1 MSPPTGKPT
10 VKKKLPPKKTFGLR
24 TIFVGGL
31 NIIGVCVAV
40 YVAFWL
46 VLGLKAKS
54 ALNLALKHN
63 TELESVVGLVLNQ
76 YNTFDRAAARSLS
89 TLNSKEF
96 SKNLRAANN
105 AKEEVVVQLARL
117 NQIAN
122 PPKSI
127 PDWAG
132 VKASSYKALKETID
146 DVGFRHEQVMKLY
159 KKLTTER
166 KSKMSTLGVGNLAA
180 SAGDVSLETVNKW
193 SGAKSVRET
202 RESIEALQEAIMT
215 LNNGIRE
222 KTLVSHR
229 QTLNWMMGASPLLLL
244 AFAVVGFFL
253 YRSAIKPV
261 GSIAQSIAA
270 LLKTGKI
277 TVDANKYPAKELLSL
292 NQGIS
297 GLLGELKK
305 RDTNLK
311 SILSGLE
318 DGVFFFDKDGKFSK
332 EYSAATT
339 RFFPDFTTFKSV
351 FELYEKYTDTKTAAA
366 KQVMAMLWA
375 KDIALRF
382 VDISPLLPQQIVLK
396 PRTLEE
402 TVVRLIYKEL
412 RDPKGELQKVFVIA
426 KDVNVEIKAKRQND
440 DQNERVA
447 RIRMASAD
455 SRSFKD
461 FCEESEELFVE
472 AEKIYAAGNQDPNAI
487 NDLKRVFHT
496 LKGSLALYEF
506 AQAAKG
512 IHELESNLAKI
523 GSYGEKMSFQ
533 DIQDRFAEIRKSC
546 DMLRKEISDILGLDA
561 ETKFIKVPRPKIKKL
576 TEAVEQKDL
585 AATEVVLKSLDRY
598 ALSDVLAKYT
608 RSIMVLGEKLGKYVE
623 LKFEPDAAE
632 LSYPEARK
640 LNTALLHILRNCVDH
655 GIEDEQTRVDRQK
668 PPEGSIFLTT
678 IRNPDQSLQL
688 VVRDDG
694 GGINAAKLAEKA
706 VKNGLWTEEQ
716 ASKATEQDKI
726 DLIFAANLSTRDQV
740 TETSGRGVGMDAVK
754 AHLEQLGGSVKV
766 SSELAKG
773 SRFDIVIPY
782 AVEPEPEPVV
792 AAPAMPEIPPLADV
806 VPIAAE
812 GEVAA
817 ATDTPASEDP
827 SSGETPPAQ
836 AA

>member
-1 MSPPTGKPT
+1 MAPPTPAKPAA
-10 VKKKLPPKKTFGLR
+10 KKKLPPKKTFGLK
-24 TIFVGGL
+24 TLFIGGL
-31 NIIGVCVAV
+31 NVIGVAVAIYAAMWV
-40 YVAFWL
+40 
-46 VLGLKAKS
+46 VLGFKAKS
-54 ALNLALKHN
+54 ALNLAMKHN
-63 TELESVVGLVLNQ
+63 TEMESVITLALNQ
-76 YNTFDRAAARSLS
+76 YNTFDRSAARSLS

-96 SKNLRAANN
+96 SKNVRAANT
-105 AKEEVVVQLARL
+105 AKEEVVIQLQRL
-117 NQIAN
+117 SQIAT

-132 VKASSYKALKETID
+132 VKPSQYKALKEMID
-146 DVGFRHEQVMKLY
+146 DVGFRHEQAMKLF
-159 KKLTTER
+159 KKLTSER
-166 KSKMSTLGVGNLAA
+166 KTRMSTLGVGSLAA

-193 SGAKSVRET
+193 SGAKAVKDT
-202 RESIEALQEAIMT
+202 REALEALQESILTM
-215 LNNGIRE
+215 NNGIRQ
-222 KTLVSHR
+222 KTLSSHG
-229 QTLNWMMGASPLLLL
+229 QMVGWLMGASPLVLLV
-244 AFAVVGFFL
+244 FALVGFFL
-253 YRSAIKPV
+253 YRAAIKPV
-261 GSIAQSIAA
+261 GSIAQSIAT

-277 TVDANKYPAKELLSL
+277 TIDGNKYPAKELLSL

-339 RFFPDFTTFKSV
+339 KFFPDFTTFKSV
-351 FELYEKYTDTKTAAA
+351 FELYEKYTETKTAAA

-472 AEKIYAAGNQDPNAI
+472 AEKVYAKGSQDPETI
-487 NDLKRVFHT
+487 NDLKRIFHT

-512 IHELESNLAKI
+512 IHDLESNLAKI

-533 DIQDRFAEIRKSC
+533 DIQDRFAEIRKSV
-546 DMLRKEISDILGLDA
+546 DQLRKEISDILGLDA
-561 ETKFIKVPRPKIKKL
+561 ETKFIKVPRPKIKAL
-576 TEAVEQKDL
+576 TEAVEQKDI
-585 AATEVVLKSLDRY
+585 ANVEKVLKSLDRY
-598 ALSDVLAKYT
+598 ALSDVLAKYS

-623 LKFEPDAAE
+623 LKFEPGAAE

-668 PPEGSIFLTT
+668 PPEGSIFLNT
-678 IRNPDQSLQL
+678 IRNDDQSLHL

-694 GGINAAKLAEKA
+694 GGINAVKLSEKA

-766 SSELAKG
+766 SSELTKG

-782 AVEPEPEPVV
+782 AAEPEPEPMPV
-792 AAPAMPEIPPLADV
+792 AQPEVPMAPVADV
-806 VPIAAE
+806 IPLPVESGPA
-812 GEVAA
+812 GEEPPAGDAPPAA
-817 ATDTPASEDP
+817 AA
-827 SSGETPPAQ
+827 
-836 AA
+836 